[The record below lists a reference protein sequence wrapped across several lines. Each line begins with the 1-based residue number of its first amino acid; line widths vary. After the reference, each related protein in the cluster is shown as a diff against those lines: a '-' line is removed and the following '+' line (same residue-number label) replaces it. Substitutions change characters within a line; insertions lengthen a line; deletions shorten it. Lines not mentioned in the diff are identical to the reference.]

1 MHYRNLN
8 MAKSSDPLANLDKET
23 VQPAFDALSINKQLN
38 DLHDHLVRLQK
49 QVNDQQQIIL
59 SLQESIK
66 DPTTYTLDTGLFEA
80 KVWETVMVGALT
92 AALGPN
98 KVLQDTPKA
107 MQQMIG
113 RALRLADSGVEA
125 ARAYQQE
132 QELQRKDKELAQ
144 NNDPLKQLMN

>member
-1 MHYRNLN
+1 MAKNDPLNNLN
-8 MAKSSDPLANLDKET
+8 KET
-23 VQPAFDALSINKQLN
+23 PVADNQQLN

-49 QVNDQQQIIL
+49 RVDELEALFDTRSISAVEGTTLVN
-59 SLQESIK
+59 SFES
-66 DPTTYTLDTGLFEA
+66 

-132 QELQRKDKELAQ
+132 QELMKKDKELAL

>member
-1 MHYRNLN
+1 MAKNDPLNNLN
-8 MAKSSDPLANLDKET
+8 KET
-23 VQPAFDALSINKQLN
+23 PVADNQQLN

-59 SLQESIK
+59 SLQQSVPDTVGAMINSFES
-66 DPTTYTLDTGLFEA
+66 

-132 QELQRKDKELAQ
+132 QELMKKDKELAQ